1 MSPIVIF
8 AYNRLDELK
17 AMIASL
23 QRCIYA
29 DQSDVYIYCDG
40 PKDDIDRLK
49 TEALREYVSGLGGF
63 KSLTVRVSEV
73 NKGLAPSIIAG
84 VSEVINEHGEAIV
97 LEDDLILSSNFL
109 VWMNKCLDFYK
120 DNYQVFS
127 ISGSTPRINNHA
139 QYRPDACFT
148 PKAHSWGWATWA
160 DRWNKVDWDLTDW
173 QQFSSD
179 SGMQHR
185 FNQLGSEM
193 SGLLFDFKNGVKS
206 SWWVRFCYSQSKLG
220 KLTVYPIIS
229 KVANNGFSS
238 EATHCNV
245 YNRYPVEF
253 DRSDKTEFLL
263 PDQAVETKYIS
274 DQFFE
279 YYSIKSR
286 ILGKLKTY
294 LFKAGFIKQYSIKQ

>member
-23 QRCIYA
+23 QRCVLA
-29 DQSDVYIYCDG
+29 DESDVYIYCDG
-40 PKDDIDRLK
+40 PKDEFDLSK
-49 TEALREYVSGLGGF
+49 TQALREYVRGVNGF
-63 KSLTVRVSEV
+63 KSLTIKESPT

-97 LEDDLILSSNFL
+97 LEDDLILSTNFL
-109 VWMNKCLDFYK
+109 SWMNQCLTHYR
-120 DNYQVFS
+120 DNQQVFS
-127 ISGSTPRINNHA
+127 ISGFTPRINKHA
-139 QYRPDACFT
+139 QYQSDAFFT

-160 DRWNKVDWDLTDW
+160 DRWNKVDWDVNDW
-173 QQFSSD
+173 RQFSSD
-179 SGMQHR
+179 RNMQR
-185 FNQLGSEM
+185 SFNQLGSEM
-193 SGLLFDFKNGVKS
+193 SGLLFDFKNGLKS
-206 SWWVRFCYSQSKLG
+206 SWWVRFCYSQFKLG

-253 DRSDKTEFLL
+253 DRSNKTEFLL